1 MKYRHSHPINI
12 LEHTSRFLILLF
24 LPILRAV
31 WELLQE
37 TPDFYEWLAG
47 AWMDLVTCLC
57 ILALGTIAWYRYEYC
72 FTDTGIDMRK
82 GLFLV
87 KRRFLPYRKLSVVS
101 VEHPFYLRP
110 FGAVRVAAD
119 TDGGTFNREDFK
131 ATMHQEDVILFLQQ
145 TSLPFTDLSEM
156 KRVYLPKNIYIAI
169 LSFISSNSLAGV
181 LFVSTLISGAGKLLG
196 EWFEEMLMDQ
206 ITTLLRIL
214 AFGIPPAAAG
224 LAFLILGG
232 WLVSFLQNLIRH
244 LRFSVTRQGEQLQ
257 IQSGLITRREYRVMI
272 QRINLIELRQSLIT
286 KIFGFY
292 SAFIHANGYGKRK
305 DELSV
310 LMPSC
315 EKEDLSLN
323 IQLLLPEIPFCTPT
337 VRPKLKYLSRFLMP
351 PLCWIGGVAA
361 AWALAVRFFGSYSDL
376 IHYIGVMMEIP
387 CVWYLLVRIVSFFH
401 TGVGER
407 EDAYTFRYTYGYRI
421 KTVAVPKKRIVKVS
435 VRRDPFQIM
444 TGCCKLVI
452 LTYSEGLKRH
462 VIPNLDYEEVKR
474 IMGYQRYCK

>member
-145 TSLPFTDLSEM
+145 TSLLQTC
-156 KRVYLPKNIYIAI
+156 
-169 LSFISSNSLAGV
+169 
-181 LFVSTLISGAGKLLG
+181 
-196 EWFEEMLMDQ
+196 
-206 ITTLLRIL
+206 LR
-214 AFGIPPAAAG
+214 
-224 LAFLILGG
+224 
-232 WLVSFLQNLIRH
+232 
-244 LRFSVTRQGEQLQ
+244 
-257 IQSGLITRREYRVMI
+257 
-272 QRINLIELRQSLIT
+272 
-286 KIFGFY
+286 
-292 SAFIHANGYGKRK
+292 
-305 DELSV
+305 
-310 LMPSC
+310 
-315 EKEDLSLN
+315 
-323 IQLLLPEIPFCTPT
+323 
-337 VRPKLKYLSRFLMP
+337 
-351 PLCWIGGVAA
+351 
-361 AWALAVRFFGSYSDL
+361 
-376 IHYIGVMMEIP
+376 
-387 CVWYLLVRIVSFFH
+387 
-401 TGVGER
+401 
-407 EDAYTFRYTYGYRI
+407 
-421 KTVAVPKKRIVKVS
+421 
-435 VRRDPFQIM
+435 
-444 TGCCKLVI
+444 
-452 LTYSEGLKRH
+452 
-462 VIPNLDYEEVKR
+462 
-474 IMGYQRYCK
+474 